1 MSARFALLFDLDGT
15 LVDTDLHH
23 IGAYN
28 ELLSG
33 YGRSITVE
41 DYRRQVMGFTN
52 DDIMRRLFPDQSTA
66 RHAELAD
73 RKEELFR
80 ARLSGLQPTAG
91 LLGLL
96 AWADE
101 RAYPM
106 AVVTNAPMSN
116 ATAMLEA
123 LELSH
128 RFQRIIVGETLAHG
142 KPHPLPYQ
150 TALDQLGMRPSEA
163 IAFEDSTSGV
173 KSASSA
179 GILTVGMTTSLDE
192 ESLRAAG
199 AHDTIR
205 DFDDPRLHC
214 WLPQDGAPA
223 GVSAQTEIG

>member
-1 MSARFALLFDLDGT
+1 VDLVGGNFMDARFALLFDLDGT

-28 ELLSG
+28 ELLAS

-41 DYRRQVMGFTN
+41 DYRRDVMGFAN
-52 DDIMRRLFPDQSTA
+52 HDIMRRLFPDLSSA
-66 RHAELAD
+66 RQVELAD
-73 RKEELFR
+73 RKEALFR
-80 ARLSGLQPTAG
+80 ARLAKLEPTAG
-91 LLGLL
+91 LLRLL

-101 RAYPM
+101 RSYPM
-106 AVVTNAPMSN
+106 AVVTNAPISN
-116 ATAMLEA
+116 AMAMLEG

-128 RFQRIIVGETLAHG
+128 RFRRIIVGDELAHG

-150 TALDQLGMRPSEA
+150 TALEQLGMQPSEA

-192 ESLRAAG
+192 EGLRGAG
-199 AHDTIR
+199 ARYTIR
-205 DFDDPRLHC
+205 DFEDPRLWR
-214 WLPQDGAPA
+214 WLPQEGA
-223 GVSAQTEIG
+223 